1 MKQPLFACLLLGAV
15 ACTGVALAETRLLR
29 YPDVHGDRVVFTYAG
44 NLWSAPVAGG
54 TATQLTS
61 HPGLELFA
69 EFSPDGERI
78 AFTGQYDGAEQ
89 VYVMSARGGEPKQL
103 TFYPSQGPLPAR
115 WGYDHLVQGWTPD
128 GEKVLFRSLRDA
140 WSLGEGKLFT
150 VDADGGLP
158 EALPLPSAGAAT
170 YTDDADTL
178 FYSPLMRDF
187 RTWKRYEGGW
197 AQDLWLLN
205 LESKEATQVTDHER
219 TDRDPMWI
227 NGQAYFVSDRTG
239 RLNLYRFDP
248 DSGETE
254 QLTEYADWDVRWPG
268 TDGDHQIAYELN
280 GSIHVFDTRTGEDRE
295 LSIDVPSD
303 VLAARPRQVKVA
315 DQVEGF
321 ALSPKARR
329 ALFVARGDVFTAP
342 VEKGLTKNLTHSSN
356 AHEREVAWSP
366 KGEKIAFVSDVSGE
380 DQVYVMDSSGGEPE
394 QLSEDLKTRYYG
406 PRFSP
411 DGEKLA
417 WRDADGRIFVA
428 DADGGGA
435 PVVAANEAQGES
447 TDYDWSPDSRWLAFS
462 LSEPSGYRSI
472 HVWDAGDEELHRV
485 TDQYFNDFAP
495 AWSPDGKVLYFLGDR
510 MFQPQIGTREFNYQV
525 VRQVAVLGAT
535 LTADAENP
543 FAPEDAHPVI
553 KDKNG
558 ENGKNGED
566 GENDK
571 KDEPP
576 EVEIDFE
583 GLSDRFFSVPGISP
597 TNIRGLAVTDKHLLY
612 LEADSF
618 FYGRDPEEQPKLMR
632 YSIEDRKTEA
642 LVEKVQALSLS
653 PDQGHVMIQSNGSYK
668 VYEVAKKN
676 GGEPKEV
683 GTGGLV
689 ADIKPRQEW
698 QTIFAETWRRYR
710 DFFYV
715 ENMHGLDWQ
724 AVREQYEPLVKHVS
738 HRSDLN
744 YLMGEM
750 VAELNSS
757 HAYVA
762 GGDQGLPERP
772 YVALLGARFELDAD
786 AGRYRFAK
794 IFPGDN
800 DSENYRSPLTETG
813 VNVSEGDYL
822 LSVNGQPLRADVN
835 PYHALQVAKGQPVE
849 LTVNDSP
856 DFDGARKVLV
866 EPINSESPL
875 IYNEWVTANREKV
888 AEATDGRVGYL
899 HIPDMGSNGIREFIK
914 WYYPQIRKDGLV
926 VDVRSNGGGNVSQML
941 IERLSR
947 DLLALTYARRYERPS
962 TYPSAVFHGH
972 MVCLINETSASD
984 GDIFPWMF
992 KTKGLGPLIG
1002 QRSWGGVIGI
1012 TSHGNVLDGGQ
1023 VFVPQFGYANAQGEY
1038 DVEGHGVDPD
1048 IVVANDPKAILEGRD
1063 PQLER
1068 GIEEVMQRIREN
1080 PKEIPERPADP
1091 VKID

>member
-1 MKQPLFACLLLGAV
+1 MRQCLQVLLALFAV
-15 ACTGVALAETRLLR
+15 TWTGTAAAETKLLR

-44 NLWSAPVAGG
+44 NLWSASVTGG

-69 EFSPDGERI
+69 EFSPDGEHI

-89 VYVMSARGGEPKQL
+89 VYVMPSEGGEPKQL

-115 WGYDHLVQGWTPD
+115 WGYDHLVQGWSPD
-128 GEKVLFRSLRDA
+128 GDRILFRSLRDA
-140 WSLGEGKLFT
+140 WSLGEGRLFT
-150 VDADGGLP
+150 VQKDGGLP
-158 EALPLPSAGAAT
+158 EPLPLPSAGAAT
-170 YTDDADTL
+170 YAGDGNTL

-205 LESKEATQVTDHER
+205 LDNREATQVTDHER

-227 NGQAYFVSDRTG
+227 DGQAYFVSDRTG

-248 DSGETE
+248 DSNETE
-254 QLTEYADWDVRWPG
+254 QLTEYSDWDVRWPG

-280 GSIHVFDTRTGEDRE
+280 GSLHVFDTRTGADRKLTIE
-295 LSIDVPSD
+295 VPSD
-303 VLAARPRQVKVA
+303 VLPARPRQVKVA

-321 ALSPKARR
+321 ALSPESRR

-342 VEKGLTKNLTHSSN
+342 VEKGLTKNLTHSSD

-366 KGEKIAFVSDVSGE
+366 KGDRIAFVSDVSGE
-380 DQVYVMDSSGGEPE
+380 EQVYVMDSAGGEPV
-394 QLSEDLKTRYYG
+394 QLSGDLKTRYNG

-417 WRDADGRIFVA
+417 WRDAGGRIFVA
-428 DADGGGA
+428 DADGGD

-462 LSEPSGYRSI
+462 LSDPSGYRSI
-472 HVWDAGDEELHRV
+472 HVWDAEDEELHRV
-485 TDQYFNDFAP
+485 TDEYFNDFAP

-510 MFQPQIGTREFNYQV
+510 MFQPQIGTREFNYQL
-525 VRQVAVLGAT
+525 VRQVAVLGVT

-543 FAPEDAHPVI
+543 FAPEDADPVI
-553 KDKNG
+553 KDEEKKDNG
-558 ENGKNGED
+558 ENGKKD
-566 GENDK
+566 G
-571 KDEPP
+571 PP
-576 EVEIDFE
+576 EVAIDFE
-583 GLSDRFFSVPGISP
+583 GLSERFFSVPKISP

-612 LEADSF
+612 LEADPF
-618 FYGRDPEEQPKLMR
+618 FYGRDPEEAPKLMR
-632 YSIEDRKTEA
+632 YNIEDRETEA
-642 LVEKVQALSLS
+642 LAEKVQGLSLS
-653 PDQGHVMIQSNGSYK
+653 PDRGHVMIQSSGSYK

-676 GGEPKEV
+676 GGEPKDV
-683 GTGGLV
+683 GTDGLV
-689 ADIKPRQEW
+689 ADVKPRQEW
-698 QTIFAETWRRYR
+698 QTIFAETWRRFR

-724 AVREQYEPLVKHVS
+724 AVREQYEPLVEHVS

-772 YVALLGARFELDAD
+772 HVALLGARFELDAD
-786 AGRYRFAK
+786 AGRYRIAK

-813 VNVSEGDYL
+813 VKVSEGDYL
-822 LSVNGQPLRADVN
+822 LSVNGRPLKADTN

-849 LTVNDSP
+849 LTVNDTP

-866 EPINSESPL
+866 DPITSESPL
-875 IYNEWVTANREKV
+875 VYNEWVTANREKV

-914 WYYPQIRKDGLV
+914 WFYPQIRKDGLV

-947 DLLALTYARRYERPS
+947 DLLALTYSRHYDRPS

-972 MVCLINETSASD
+972 MVCLVNETSASD

-992 KTKGLGPLIG
+992 KTNGLGPLIG

-1063 PQLER
+1063 PQLQR
-1068 GIEEVMQRIREN
+1068 GIREVMERIREN
-1080 PKEIPERPADP
+1080 PMELPERPEDP